1 MTLYLGNTPI
11 TGTPSNMVTTDT
23 AQTISGEKTFTDTIN
38 MITGQ
43 NVINT
48 SVTKG
53 TNPSSIKYW
62 GMFRCNDSTNSDDWH
77 NTRLGLLEESLST
90 TGENIIAL
98 RAYKNEANS
107 TKNASVTVVYETG
120 NNRGYATAPSSDVV
134 NSIVTTQGINKDANG
149 YVKLG
154 NGIII
159 QWGTSENISERGSLT
174 VTLPTAFTS
183 TNYSVTANLK
193 AQHTTANAE
202 GVINVD
208 DFTTTTFRLSAGYLD
223 PNSAPVCWLAI
234 GY

>member
-11 TGTPSNMVTTDT
+11 AGTPSNMVTTDT
-23 AQTISGEKTFTDTIN
+23 AQTISGEKTFSDDVWTEKRYIATS
-38 MITGQ
+38 
-43 NVINT
+43 NT
-48 SVTKG
+48 TKG
-53 TNPSSIKYW
+53 TPPADTQYAALHYV
-62 GMFRCNDSTNSDDWH
+62 DNSGETTTAHRYGNVEFKLGYDGK
-77 NTRLGLLEESLST
+77 NTSF
-90 TGENIIAL
+90 L
-98 RAYKNEANS
+98 RAYKNEEGS
-107 TKNASVTVVYETG
+107 TVSGSISVAVASDGTITTEAPAVT
-120 NNRGYATAPSSDVV
+120 NNKG
-134 NSIVTTQGINKDANG
+134 IVTQVGLSKSENG
-149 YVKLG
+149 YLKLG
-154 NGIII
+154 NGVII

-193 AQHTTANAE
+193 AQHTAANAE